1 MRGCD
6 CGHIIRIPPHVAA
19 HTTTA
24 VAHFLVMH
32 SYGGCPGSAAAG
44 GLSKAAR
51 TAAGKQGGI
60 IGLIFM
66 CGFIAHEGVFA
77 EDIAW

>member
-1 MRGCD
+1 MSND
-6 CGHIIRIPPHVAA
+6 V
-19 HTTTA
+19 
-24 VAHFLVMH
+24 VLVMH
-32 SYGGCPGSAAAG
+32 SYGGCAGSAGVA

-51 TAAGKQGGI
+51 TADGKQGGI

-77 EDIAW
+77 EYIAW

>member
-1 MRGCD
+1 MSND
-6 CGHIIRIPPHVAA
+6 V
-19 HTTTA
+19 
-24 VAHFLVMH
+24 VLVMH
-32 SYGGCPGSAAAG
+32 SYGGCAGSAGVA

-77 EDIAW
+77 EYIAW